1 MTATEEAPD
10 ESSVRVGNR
19 SENGSADQHPA

>member
-1 MTATEEAPD
+1 MTSNEEAPD
-10 ESSVRVGNR
+10 EARVRVESR